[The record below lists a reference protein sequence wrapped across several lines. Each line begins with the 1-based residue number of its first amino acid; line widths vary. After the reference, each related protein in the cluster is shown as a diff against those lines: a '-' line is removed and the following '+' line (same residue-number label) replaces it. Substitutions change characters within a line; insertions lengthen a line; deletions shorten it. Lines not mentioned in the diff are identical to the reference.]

1 MKKIPMRKCVA
12 TQQQAPKK
20 ELLRIVRCPD
30 GSVAVDTTGKMN
42 GRGAYLLKSDEAV
55 EIARK
60 KKCLDRA
67 LECSVEEEV
76 YQKILEVIHG

>member
-20 ELLRIVRCPD
+20 DLLRVVRCPD
-30 GSVAVDTTGKMN
+30 GTVEIDTTGKKN
-42 GRGAYLLKSDEAV
+42 GRGAYLLKTKEAL
-55 EIARK
+55 EIAKK

-67 LECSVEEEV
+67 LECTVDETV
-76 YQKILEVIHG
+76 YEMILEYVNG